1 MKAFLITILSL
12 SFTLTVIG
20 QKKVSDESLEGLSSS
35 YYFNSTQ
42 TKELLIGNWGG
53 LILTKDSVFIISRK
67 EHFKYQL
74 DSNVNDLPCKHQP
87 NCYYLV
93 ALEGGENHWFLGL
106 IDSIS
111 SNYLRLYSYGSDNVV
126 TEIYTK

>member
-12 SFTLTVIG
+12 SFTLTAIG
-20 QKKVSDESLEGLSSS
+20 QKKVSDERLEGLSSS

-42 TKELLIGNWGG
+42 TKELLIGNWGD

-93 ALEGGENHWFLGL
+93 ALEGSGNHWFLGL

-111 SNYLRLYSYGSDNVV
+111 NNYLRLYSYGSDNVL